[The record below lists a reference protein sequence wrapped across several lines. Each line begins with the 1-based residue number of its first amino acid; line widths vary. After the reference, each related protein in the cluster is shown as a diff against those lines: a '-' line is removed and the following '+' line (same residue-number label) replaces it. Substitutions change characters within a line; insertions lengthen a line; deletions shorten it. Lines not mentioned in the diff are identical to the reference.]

1 VSRYRRPLWLYP
13 LFQIPALLLGA
24 FLVVA
29 LLFALLGVGRPPV
42 AVAIALDLSPSTY
55 DGQEFNAPG
64 TVMDREIQ
72 AVKAYLE
79 KNTTAILAQP
89 NQIQIFGFAGAVR
102 PLTQSF
108 NENNVQIV
116 SELTQAL
123 QPTLAEVLGGGTN
136 LDLAIQ
142 EATQALANVRDRCRE
157 LLLVT
162 DGEATVNPLVIAEAR
177 TNLVKIN
184 AVVIGAEAL
193 AIRAATFATGGKY
206 LSSDVN
212 NLDELFR
219 DRLFARFN
227 SNWKWILLWLG
238 LAWIALMWML
248 TMPLD
253 RWIFQGLF
261 KMPINFS
268 GRLALGN
275 ALFWTAATPG
285 ILWGIYQL
293 FNLGLPFI
301 SRC

>member
-1 VSRYRRPLWLYP
+1 MSRYRRPLWLYP
-13 LFQIPALLLGA
+13 LFQIPALLLSA
-24 FLVVA
+24 FLVIA
-29 LLFALLGVGRPPV
+29 LLFALLGVGRSPV
-42 AVAIALDLSPSTY
+42 AVAIVLDLSPSTY

-72 AVKAYLE
+72 AVKAYLA
-79 KNTTAILAQP
+79 KNTTAILSQP
-89 NQIQIFGFAGAVR
+89 NQIQIFGFAGGVR

-108 NENNVQIV
+108 QDNNEQILN
-116 SELTQAL
+116 ELTQTL

-142 EATQALANVRDRCRE
+142 EGTQALANVRDRCRE

-184 AVVIGAEAL
+184 AVVIGTEAL

-212 NLDELFR
+212 NLDVLFAE
-219 DRLFARFN
+219 RLFARFN

-285 ILWGIYQL
+285 ILWGI
-293 FNLGLPFI
+293 
-301 SRC
+301 